1 MMRRMCS
8 VQQAL
13 LVVGV
18 LQTASGALLVD
29 SGMLVGWGSAK
40 PDVLSMVCYP
50 ASCSGESA
58 ADTVVHSI
66 VKSDAWVSERTT
78 INSMAYPASDV
89 PKALALSACVNVSEG
104 EDYSPGVETFSMTF
118 VAAGMGAY
126 TEVGGDLFT
135 ARTNLVRR
143 DNLIVGNTEGLVAT
157 HDTFDLSDNWD
168 LNGQKTPWGITYDGP
183 TRFFQQFYLFPTGVT
198 LDLGAA
204 QISVGP
210 CDLLHLFHFVRA
222 EGNSEV
228 ATSADWKF
236 RQEGKEGF
244 SQRDFVLTGAL
255 SLRHVDNQ
263 TIAVEAEKEHFL
275 SMTRAPAGHVNLPE
289 YVDAATGK
297 TYVRIYEWKSQVYCS
312 SNTDDTTVLASLT
325 GVTDA
330 TFEAALETY
339 VDPTEAQERGLTG
352 WSHTEPASGD
362 RAAYKLNFWHIP
374 SDRRPLIYKTDPN
387 GHDFDHIHLN
397 LKWRNLPS
405 VAECPVLVWD
415 PTFHALPASPSRR
428 QGQGPGAISVGVRD
442 LPSRFALVVLALASF
457 VITAQV

>member
-1 MMRRMCS
+1 MYEAHARR
-8 VQQAL
+8 
-13 LVVGV
+13 
-18 LQTASGALLVD
+18 
-29 SGMLVGWGSAK
+29 
-40 PDVLSMVCYP
+40 
-50 ASCSGESA
+50 
-58 ADTVVHSI
+58 
-66 VKSDAWVSERTT
+66 
-78 INSMAYPASDV
+78 
-89 PKALALSACVNVSEG
+89 
-104 EDYSPGVETFSMTF
+104 
-118 VAAGMGAY
+118 
-126 TEVGGDLFT
+126 
-135 ARTNLVRR
+135 
-143 DNLIVGNTEGLVAT
+143 
-157 HDTFDLSDNWD
+157 D

-255 SLRHVDNQ
+255 SLRHVDSQ

-325 GVTDA
+325 AVTDA

-339 VDPTEAQERGLTG
+339 VDPTEAQERNLTG

-428 QGQGPGAISVGVRD
+428 QGQGPGAISDEGLPSEDSESVSVGVRD